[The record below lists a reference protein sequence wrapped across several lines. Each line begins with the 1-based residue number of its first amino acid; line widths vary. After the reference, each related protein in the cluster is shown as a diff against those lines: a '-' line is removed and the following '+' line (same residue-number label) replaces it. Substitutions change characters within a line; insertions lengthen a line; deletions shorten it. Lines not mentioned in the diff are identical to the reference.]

1 MRICGIII
9 IDICIRNSTKKDD
22 FMFLAIDIGN
32 TNITMGAY
40 DGDKIVFISR
50 IATDRANTPDEY
62 AIKFKQIFSLYD
74 APLNGFDGAAIS
86 SVVPELSSDIGAAV
100 EHVTGCKPMM
110 LGPGIKTGMNILIDN
125 PAQLGA
131 DLLAGA
137 VGAAALYPLPCL
149 VIDLGTAS
157 KISVI
162 DKNGSFC
169 GCAIAPG
176 IGISLDAL
184 SARTSQLPNISL
196 KTPARAIGKNSVDS
210 MQSGTVFGFASMID
224 GLCEKLENE
233 LGDKVMT
240 TVATGGLAKDLVKSC
255 KRDIVY
261 NGELILHGLKVLYE
275 KNSKK

>member
-1 MRICGIII
+1 M
-9 IDICIRNSTKKDD
+9 TA
-22 FMFLAIDIGN
+22 MFLAIDIGN
-32 TNITMGAY
+32 TNITLGTY
-40 DGDKIVFISR
+40 DGDEPIFVSR
-50 IATDRANTPDEY
+50 ISTDRSKTPDEY
-62 AIKFKQIFSLYD
+62 AIEFKQLFSLYGT
-74 APLNGFDGAAIS
+74 PLSSFDSAAIS
-86 SVVPELSSDIGAAV
+86 SVVPELSSAVSAAV
-100 EHVTGCKPMM
+100 RLVTGCTPMM

-176 IGISLDAL
+176 IGISLEAL
-184 SARTSQLPNISL
+184 SSKTSQLPNISL

-210 MQSGTVFGFASMID
+210 MQSGTVFGFAGMID
-224 GLCEKLENE
+224 GLCEKLEAE
-233 LGDKVMT
+233 LGDTVMT

-261 NGELILHGLKVLYE
+261 NAELILYGLKVLYE
-275 KNSKK
+275 KNNKK